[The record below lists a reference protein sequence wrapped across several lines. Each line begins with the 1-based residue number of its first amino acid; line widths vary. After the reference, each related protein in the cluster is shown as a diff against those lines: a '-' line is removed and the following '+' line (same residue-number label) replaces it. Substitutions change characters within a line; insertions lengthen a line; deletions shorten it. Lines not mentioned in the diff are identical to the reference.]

1 MIPSKEK
8 KCSLLVRPLILTL
21 LVIIIVGYSAWRVK
35 DVVKG
40 PELVIYSPIDGASNR
55 SDLVKITGKAERIS
69 QLFIN
74 GRKVFTDEEG
84 NFNEN
89 YLLANGYNA
98 LEIKALDNL
107 GREKTKKI
115 QLFFNQNS

>member
-107 GREKTKKI
+107 GREKIKKI